1 MNKVALP
8 VVEEWGS
15 RRLTR
20 VSLVFEPRKH
30 YLFKK
35 GHRLLTQ
42 RTVSWVDKGTGCRR
56 SWIATLGH
64 RSGWLLFFQ
73 WLFLSSFPSMPRLL
87 EEGNIEEAEVQKQRI
102 EQLQRERRRV
112 LEENNLE
119 HQPRFFRFVQS
130 CGGGL
135 RGPAC
140 AFWVLVHC
148 RQIVSAWPSLSSDRT
163 GAFLIASL
171 ASFPWLSSTTTKSSS
186 VNPCSRRK
194 GHCQKWS

>member
-1 MNKVALP
+1 
-8 VVEEWGS
+8 
-15 RRLTR
+15 
-20 VSLVFEPRKH
+20 
-30 YLFKK
+30 
-35 GHRLLTQ
+35 
-42 RTVSWVDKGTGCRR
+42 
-56 SWIATLGH
+56 
-64 RSGWLLFFQ
+64 
-73 WLFLSSFPSMPRLL
+73 MPRLL
-87 EEGNIEEAEVQKQRI
+87 EEGNIEEAEVQKQRS

-148 RQIVSAWPSLSSDRT
+148 RQTVSAWPSLSSDRT

-171 ASFPWLSSTTTKSSS
+171 ASSPRVSQSIPVAEERGIVRCGPNTQHLPRRL
-186 VNPCSRRK
+186 VASRARFYMLT
-194 GHCQKWS
+194 G

>member
-1 MNKVALP
+1 
-8 VVEEWGS
+8 
-15 RRLTR
+15 
-20 VSLVFEPRKH
+20 
-30 YLFKK
+30 
-35 GHRLLTQ
+35 
-42 RTVSWVDKGTGCRR
+42 
-56 SWIATLGH
+56 
-64 RSGWLLFFQ
+64 
-73 WLFLSSFPSMPRLL
+73 MPRLL

-119 HQPRFFRFVQS
+119 HQPRFFRFVHS

-140 AFWVLVHC
+140 AFWVLVNS

-171 ASFPWLSSTTTKSSS
+171 ASSPRVSQSIPITEERDIVRSGPNTQHLPLRL
-186 VNPCSRRK
+186 VASRARFYVMT
-194 GHCQKWS
+194 G